1 MRRVRK
7 RNIQISPT
15 GTYYMTGKTED
26 KERLVSLIN
35 QHAGEVETSKTLN
48 ILSYLSLLFLLDLL
62 TFIVYC
68 HYVQR
73 NKRDLKILSDL
84 GYSKRNLFM
93 FIMREL
99 KNVIS
104 SYIIFSI
111 IFTIL
116 IYLIIYKDSHLLYL
130 LIIITLTM
138 LLNIILLITIT
149 IISLNCFQKG
159 FSINKNKVNIKLVLY
174 LYILLA
180 IIMSLF
186 LYSSIN
192 KVINNTQK
200 LQSKIFSM
208 NSWENTKN
216 VYQPEVQDNGV
227 VHNKSLELVQDKNLK
242 NFLKAKTILAS

>member
-1 MRRVRK
+1 
-7 RNIQISPT
+7 
-15 GTYYMTGKTED
+15 MTGKTED

-35 QHAGEVETSKTLN
+35 QHAGDVETSKTLN
-48 ILSYLSLLFLLDLL
+48 ILSYLSLDSYTLSLLFLLG

-73 NKRDLKILSDL
+73 NKRDLKMLSDL

-111 IFTIL
+111 IFTVL

-149 IISLNCFQKG
+149 IVSLNCFQKG
-159 FSINKNKVNIKLVLY
+159 FSINKGKVNIKLVLY

-186 LYSSIN
+186 LSSSIDQ
-192 KVINNTQK
+192 VINNTQK

-216 VYQPEVQDNGV
+216 VYQPE
-227 VHNKSLELVQDKNLK
+227 LK
-242 NFLKAKTILAS
+242 YKIMA

>member
-1 MRRVRK
+1 
-7 RNIQISPT
+7 
-15 GTYYMTGKTED
+15 MTGKTED

-104 SYIIFSI
+104 S
-111 IFTIL
+111 
-116 IYLIIYKDSHLLYL
+116 
-130 LIIITLTM
+130 
-138 LLNIILLITIT
+138 
-149 IISLNCFQKG
+149 
-159 FSINKNKVNIKLVLY
+159 
-174 LYILLA
+174 
-180 IIMSLF
+180 
-186 LYSSIN
+186 
-192 KVINNTQK
+192 
-200 LQSKIFSM
+200 
-208 NSWENTKN
+208 
-216 VYQPEVQDNGV
+216 
-227 VHNKSLELVQDKNLK
+227 
-242 NFLKAKTILAS
+242 